1 MVNSNTFKPNNPAS
15 ASAAPQAG
23 AGKNSP
29 QSLPV
34 QIAGTGDEVRG
45 QIILDTT
52 RTCLDVLQQQGITE
66 PGRISATIINAV
78 ADELEIPIMM
88 DAGTLPACRS
98 TAHNARHQKDMLS
111 GKIVRPGL

>member
-1 MVNSNTFKPNNPAS
+1 MVNSNTFKPNNPGS

-34 QIAGTGDEVRG
+34 QIAGTGDEARG

-52 RTCLDVLQQQGITE
+52 RTCLDVLQQRHLVGAAKRSGSKRQ
-66 PGRISATIINAV
+66 
-78 ADELEIPIMM
+78 
-88 DAGTLPACRS
+88 DAG
-98 TAHNARHQKDMLS
+98 
-111 GKIVRPGL
+111 

>member
-34 QIAGTGDEVRG
+34 
-45 QIILDTT
+45 
-52 RTCLDVLQQQGITE
+52 
-66 PGRISATIINAV
+66 
-78 ADELEIPIMM
+78 
-88 DAGTLPACRS
+88 
-98 TAHNARHQKDMLS
+98 
-111 GKIVRPGL
+111 